1 MPLKQLTLRQQ
12 RLVTA
17 GLRGFFCAG
26 LATLITACFSW
37 TFVTS
42 VATPGITTDSGQS
55 NTL

>member
-1 MPLKQLTLRQQ
+1 MTLKQQ

-17 GLRGFFCAG
+17 GLRGFCCAD
-26 LATLITACFSW
+26 LATLITTCFSW

-42 VATPGITTDSGQS
+42 VATPQIGTVSGQS

>member
-1 MPLKQLTLRQQ
+1 MTLRQQ
-12 RLVTA
+12 RLVSA
-17 GLRGFFCAG
+17 GLRGFCCAG

-42 VATPGITTDSGQS
+42 IAPPQIRADSGQS